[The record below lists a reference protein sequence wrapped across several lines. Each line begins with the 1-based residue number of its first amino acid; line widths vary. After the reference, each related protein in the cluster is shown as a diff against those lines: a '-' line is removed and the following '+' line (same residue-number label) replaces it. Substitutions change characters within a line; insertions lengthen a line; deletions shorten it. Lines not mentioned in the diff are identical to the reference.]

1 MSPSRISC
9 GVCDWY
15 PKAALK
21 VTSKNWRQKASWQ
34 NYRSTAGLRFVVQPL
49 FIRFVCSHLAKPTM
63 YRTYLRWRLFVKLER
78 GGAISCLKLQ
88 CQDSV
93 QAYEPGLCPG
103 LRAATVQRL
112 ALRMAIIPGN
122 LPRECRLQNEWA
134 EGCVDIYIY
143 MYVSIY
149 VHIYIYIYMYL
160 ETYHT
165 STYIYIYVYM
175 YICICI
181 CIHVDM
187 CMLIYLCGCLDQWTG
202 VSVLNQPVSYL
213 LLDAMAEAWGHCCC
227 EGACEIQSG
236 RLKIHILVAEFVEGK
251 IHRKLPD
258 LIL

>member
-1 MSPSRISC
+1 MTALCKVGEGRC
-9 GVCDWY
+9 HFLFE
-15 PKAALK
+15 AA
-21 VTSKNWRQKASWQ
+21 V
-34 NYRSTAGLRFVVQPL
+34 
-49 FIRFVCSHLAKPTM
+49 
-63 YRTYLRWRLFVKLER
+63 
-78 GGAISCLKLQ
+78 
-88 CQDSV
+88 
-93 QAYEPGLCPG
+93 PGLCPG
-103 LRAATVQRL
+103 LRARTLSRL
-112 ALRMAIIPGN
+112 TSCNCPTFGTPNGDHPRKLTKRMQTAKWVSWGM
-122 LPRECRLQNEWA
+122 RRY
-134 EGCVDIYIY
+134 IYIY

-149 VHIYIYIYMYL
+149 VYVHIYICIWKHIIHL
-160 ETYHT
+160 H
-165 STYIYIYVYM
+165 IYIYVYM